1 MDEIKVSLSKEK
13 ALNTEIKDINYIPG
27 YKQYELERQQNEI
40 IRQSNET
47 TRQSNETARETYVN
61 ELKQRV
67 DSGEFKGEKGDKGE
81 DGKQG
86 PAGPQGE
93 QGETGPTGPQ
103 GEQGPKGEQ
112 GETGSQGPQGETGAK
127 GEQGETGS
135 QGPQGE
141 TGAKGEKGDKGDKG
155 DKGEKG
161 DNAIPPKSQNTATGT
176 SIKLEDSSDLDIKSL
191 VLSGNSSQE
200 TRSGKNLFTKQ
211 GNATPT
217 TDTTFWNIIT
227 NTTPESNG
235 WCKVSADNTSGTSSI
250 FANQMIK
257 RNAIDKLEVNTMY
270 SILVEVRNLTMSGS
284 GSTPPYLQ
292 LCETAKNSVW
302 QSTQNYD
309 LTIFKETNKAVFQML
324 TKTNFDSSTMD
335 FRNFVSVPK
344 GYKVEFEYRLMVV
357 KGSYTLDTIGE
368 YEPYGVSP
376 SPDFPSPIES
386 VGRVNWLDVPNTY
399 EVTGVVFKTNLMIP
413 KGTYTVSAE
422 NIVIGNE
429 TSALIRFRF
438 GNDDKYVY
446 LNASNNFT
454 GNVVATDYIYE
465 IDIYSSGGYNESL
478 NKTSTFT
485 NLMLN
490 KGSSK
495 VPYVPY
501 EHTEISATV
510 TGKNLFNASKIPSS
524 SKIVVTD
531 DGKTITMPVMGS
543 GSNGVTTTNMTLSQL
558 APNLKVG
565 DVVWLNATTTSAANK
580 YIYLMG
586 SGRLWYF
593 GASAT
598 IQQKDLDSV
607 VNLYGNRYTDG
618 ETEQV
623 VITDFRITK
632 NSTDTWE
639 EYKSNSL
646 AINLQGNELC
656 SLPNGTKDGI
666 NIANGR
672 AKIIKKVGELTAEEL
687 EIGELILSDPN
698 YILFSTTQLDGIAV
712 SSEEKNSYCNVFQW
726 AESLSSSALTDNN
739 YAIETVES
747 VDKTLLKVS
756 LSKSLL
762 SDYTRNSIKAWLTS
776 NNFVLYYE
784 LVTPYEI
791 DLGEVEM
798 PRTYYKVSNISN
810 SANTDMSIEY
820 YTEFKG
826 EKGDKGDKGEKGD
839 DGGVM
844 ILAEDDDATKIQ
856 KALSCL
862 NSNQTQLVRPLFYRT
877 DNTHSVYPCVQYSES
892 TSGNTFSFMLLMED
906 ELWAMLMTIKNDA
919 ITENFITVSLSSMI
933 FPTITGYDA
942 TKTQVLKNVNGTL
955 TWVDES

>member
-127 GEQGETGS
+127 GE
-135 QGPQGE
+135 
-141 TGAKGEKGDKGDKG
+141 KGDKGDKG

-191 VLSGNSSQE
+191 VLSGKSTQE
-200 TRSGKNLFTKQ
+200 TRSEKNLF
-211 GNATPT
+211 
-217 TDTTFWNIIT
+217 D
-227 NTTPESNG
+227 
-235 WCKVSADNTSGTSSI
+235 
-250 FANQMIK
+250 
-257 RNAIDKLEVNTMY
+257 
-270 SILVEVRNLTMSGS
+270 
-284 GSTPPYLQ
+284 
-292 LCETAKNSVW
+292 
-302 QSTQNYD
+302 
-309 LTIFKETNKAVFQML
+309 
-324 TKTNFDSSTMD
+324 
-335 FRNFVSVPK
+335 
-344 GYKVEFEYRLMVV
+344 
-357 KGSYTLDTIGE
+357 
-368 YEPYGVSP
+368 
-376 SPDFPSPIES
+376 
-386 VGRVNWLDVPNTY
+386 
-399 EVTGVVFKTNLMIP
+399 
-413 KGTYTVSAE
+413 
-422 NIVIGNE
+422 
-429 TSALIRFRF
+429 
-438 GNDDKYVY
+438 
-446 LNASNNFT
+446 
-454 GNVVATDYIYE
+454 
-465 IDIYSSGGYNESL
+465 
-478 NKTSTFT
+478 
-485 NLMLN
+485 
-490 KGSSK
+490 
-495 VPYVPY
+495 
-501 EHTEISATV
+501 
-510 TGKNLFNASKIPSS
+510 ASKISS
-524 SKIVVTD
+524 STKIVVTD
-531 DGKTITMPVMGS
+531 NGKTITMPVMGS
-543 GSNGVTTTNMTLSQL
+543 GSNGVTTTNVTLSQL

-639 EYKSNSL
+639 PYGVMPSPDFPSPIDSVGRKNLFDVTLDSSITSNIQYKTYKLEPNTKYTISTNTYLSNDATANIFIDLGKSLTPSTSTNGVNGSKTIMTDSTGYVTIGYRNVSMQLDYSTGMYYCQLEKGTVATDYVPYEHTEISATVTRKNLVNPNLPVNSKTQNGITITNNGDGTYTATGTSTSSLAISLTQKNTIKLNKSTSYTNSIEILEGNFLGAIVVTVLDSEDKITYNYINVSSSSLSNTKTPTEDLTIKAYEYYIDKANITVNFKFRVQLEEGTVATDYEEYKSNSL
-646 AINLQGNELC
+646 TIDLQGNKMC
-656 SLPNGTKDGI
+656 SLPNGVKDEASI
-666 NIANGR
+666 ENGR
-672 AKIIKKVGELTAEEL
+672 AKIIKKVGKLTAEEL

>member
-86 PAGPQGE
+86 PAGPQGP

-103 GEQGPKGEQ
+103 GEQGP
-112 GETGSQGPQGETGAK
+112 K

-191 VLSGNSSQE
+191 VLSGKSTQA
-200 TRSGKNLFTKQ
+200 TRSGKNLF
-211 GNATPT
+211 
-217 TDTTFWNIIT
+217 D
-227 NTTPESNG
+227 
-235 WCKVSADNTSGTSSI
+235 
-250 FANQMIK
+250 
-257 RNAIDKLEVNTMY
+257 
-270 SILVEVRNLTMSGS
+270 
-284 GSTPPYLQ
+284 
-292 LCETAKNSVW
+292 
-302 QSTQNYD
+302 
-309 LTIFKETNKAVFQML
+309 
-324 TKTNFDSSTMD
+324 
-335 FRNFVSVPK
+335 
-344 GYKVEFEYRLMVV
+344 
-357 KGSYTLDTIGE
+357 
-368 YEPYGVSP
+368 
-376 SPDFPSPIES
+376 
-386 VGRVNWLDVPNTY
+386 
-399 EVTGVVFKTNLMIP
+399 
-413 KGTYTVSAE
+413 
-422 NIVIGNE
+422 
-429 TSALIRFRF
+429 
-438 GNDDKYVY
+438 
-446 LNASNNFT
+446 
-454 GNVVATDYIYE
+454 
-465 IDIYSSGGYNESL
+465 
-478 NKTSTFT
+478 
-485 NLMLN
+485 
-490 KGSSK
+490 
-495 VPYVPY
+495 
-501 EHTEISATV
+501 
-510 TGKNLFNASKIPSS
+510 ASKIPSS
-524 SKIVVTD
+524 TGIVVTEN
-531 DGKTITMPVMGS
+531 GKTITMPLVTS
-543 GSNGVTTTNMTLSQL
+543 GNGYTSTANTLSQL
-558 APNLKVG
+558 CPSLKVG
-565 DVVWLNATTTSAANK
+565 DEVYLYFDRNLGLTNNSMI
-580 YIYLMG
+580 YIETAQVF
-586 SGRLWYF
+586 WYI
-593 GASAT
+593 GAKKT
-598 IQQKDLDSV
+598 ITQAMLDGKV
-607 VNLYGNRYTDG
+607 AFYGNRYING

-623 VITDFRITK
+623 VITDFRIAK

-639 EYKSNSL
+639 PYGVMPSPNYPSPIESVGRKNLFDVNSITENAYLIGGSGETGSSSVSNVSDYIFVKANQSYYLSYSYASLLNTAYRALCYYDTNKNFTNGMSIDPTSFHTFTPSQDGYIRFSYDKNYTNIQLEKGSVTTDYVQYEHTEISTEVTGKNLVNPTLQTYTQNGVTFTKNKDGTYTLNGTSTAASDNHIRGVKDKINVYKNNFYKLSSKVFSGTKSGSGIAEANARLVIGDTKTWAWLNGGGGKAKQPTDDGYIDIVNYYIAQGITFDNYRIGIQLEIVDSAASVETDWEQYKSNSPT
-646 AINLQGNELC
+646 IDLQGNELC
-656 SLPNGTKDGI
+656 SLPNGVKDEASI
-666 NIANGR
+666 ENGR
-672 AKIIKKVGELTAEEL
+672 AKIIKKVGKLTAEEL

-791 DLGEVEM
+791 ALGEVKM

-826 EKGDKGDKGEKGD
+826 EKGNKGEKGD

-877 DNTHSVYPCVQYSES
+877 DDTHSVYPCVQYSES

-906 ELWAMLMTIKNDA
+906 ELSAMLMTIKNDA
-919 ITENFITVSLSSMI
+919 ITENFVTVSLSSMI

>member
-1 MDEIKVSLSKEK
+1 MILLKNKDKKANIKIG
-13 ALNTEIKDINYIPG
+13 NNIEIKD
-27 YKQYELERQQNEI
+27 
-40 IRQSNET
+40 
-47 TRQSNETARETYVN
+47 
-61 ELKQRV
+61 
-67 DSGEFKGEKGDKGE
+67 
-81 DGKQG
+81 
-86 PAGPQGE
+86 
-93 QGETGPTGPQ
+93 
-103 GEQGPKGEQ
+103 
-112 GETGSQGPQGETGAK
+112 GSDFPF
-127 GEQGETGS
+127 
-135 QGPQGE
+135 
-141 TGAKGEKGDKGDKG
+141 
-155 DKGEKG
+155 
-161 DNAIPPKSQNTATGT
+161 
-176 SIKLEDSSDLDIKSL
+176 DLTLHGRST
-191 VLSGNSSQE
+191 QA
-200 TRSGKNLFTKQ
+200 TRSGKNLFTKK

-217 TDTTFWNIIT
+217 TDTAFWEVIT
-227 NTTPESNG
+227 NTTPESDG

-250 FANQMIK
+250 FANQMTK
-257 RNAIDKLEVNTMY
+257 RNTIDKLEVNTMY

-284 GSTPPYLQ
+284 SSTPPYLQ

-302 QSTQNYD
+302 QSAQNYD

-368 YEPYGVSP
+368 YEPYGVMP

-422 NIVIGNE
+422 NIVIGNGA
-429 TSALIRFRF
+429 SALIRFRF

-454 GNVVATDYIYE
+454 SNVVATDYIYE

-510 TGKNLFNASKIPSS
+510 TEKNLFNASKIPLSA
-524 SKIVVTD
+524 KIVVTD
-531 DGKTITMPVMGS
+531 NGKTITMPLMGS
-543 GSNGVTTTNMTLSQL
+543 GSNGKTTTNMTLSQL

-598 IQQKDLDSV
+598 IKQKDLDSV

-656 SLPNGTKDGI
+656 SLPNGTKDEDNITNGEALLTKRI
-666 NIANGR
+666 GKVVLDGSENIISQTTATSGKFRFNIAVNGVKDIGASSVGTKSNKFIGLSR
-672 AKIIKKVGELTAEEL
+672 ADTWLNITGIGAGNNFLQIYCEECATMTVDDFKTWLSTHNVEVLYELAEPETINLGTVEMLSTYDGVSNITNSADTEMVVKYYKKFQFDKILRSGYNIDEQEYEIAKKQMANGKRKKILSSYIDCIIK
-687 EIGELILSDPN
+687 
-698 YILFSTTQLDGIAV
+698 
-712 SSEEKNSYCNVFQW
+712 
-726 AESLSSSALTDNN
+726 
-739 YAIETVES
+739 
-747 VDKTLLKVS
+747 
-756 LSKSLL
+756 
-762 SDYTRNSIKAWLTS
+762 
-776 NNFVLYYE
+776 
-784 LVTPYEI
+784 I
-791 DLGEVEM
+791 DLGLLDNK
-798 PRTYYKVSNISN
+798 TYQEYKEQLEDGEYEYWSYKYNQYKK
-810 SANTDMSIEY
+810 ANFILTKPSITTEY
-820 YTEFKG
+820 AY
-826 EKGDKGDKGEKGD
+826 
-839 DGGVM
+839 
-844 ILAEDDDATKIQ
+844 DDDIGI
-856 KALSCL
+856 
-862 NSNQTQLVRPLFYRT
+862 
-877 DNTHSVYPCVQYSES
+877 DD
-892 TSGNTFSFMLLMED
+892 ME
-906 ELWAMLMTIKNDA
+906 
-919 ITENFITVSLSSMI
+919 ITLEKSSDVS
-933 FPTITGYDA
+933 
-942 TKTQVLKNVNGTL
+942 
-955 TWVDES
+955 